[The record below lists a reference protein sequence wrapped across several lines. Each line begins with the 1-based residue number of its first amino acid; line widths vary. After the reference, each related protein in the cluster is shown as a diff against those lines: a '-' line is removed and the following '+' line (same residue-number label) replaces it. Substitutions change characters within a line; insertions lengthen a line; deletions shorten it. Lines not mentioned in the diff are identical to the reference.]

1 MHLIY
6 STCPIVYANKH
17 LSCLTYGR
25 VPTKRNNYVGK
36 KYPERWMNINPSC
49 FFFINQIFVS
59 LHVHTINNLETVIHT
74 VIVIDEE
81 L

>member
-1 MHLIY
+1 M
-6 STCPIVYANKH
+6 S
-17 LSCLTYGR
+17 
-25 VPTKRNNYVGK
+25 GK
-36 KYPERWMNINPSC
+36 ISRTLDFNLYMNINPSS
-49 FFFINQIFVS
+49 FFINQIFVS